1 MAGRSIGCCAVGLS
15 VYAALYSGISML
27 GNPGYVYTHGPVVF
41 VQALASYP
49 SAAITAWVF
58 IPFFNGL
65 RLTSAYEYLELRF
78 DLRVR
83 LIGSFLFIVRIYLYL
98 GQALYA
104 PSLALEAVAGIPIPL
119 TVLVAGGVSAAYTY
133 HGGMRAVIWTDIA
146 QFFVLWGGMAVLTV
160 FAWRGV
166 DGDVIAIARTNEHFT
181 FLDWSVDL
189 TSDYSTWNVVL
200 GTIPLYLVQSATDQI
215 AVRSPYPQQPNKS
228 AVSVAKTTAVWTGLP
243 VICAPKCCKL

>member
-1 MAGRSIGCCAVGLS
+1 M
-15 VYAALYSGISML
+15 
-27 GNPGYVYTHGPVVF
+27 
-41 VQALASYP
+41 
-49 SAAITAWVF
+49 
-58 IPFFNGL
+58 
-65 RLTSAYEYLELRF
+65 
-78 DLRVR
+78 R

-200 GTIPLYLVQSATDQI
+200 GTIPLYLVQSATDRKNGDAFSICVLSVSLTPKVSPFQ
-215 AVRSPYPQQPNKS
+215 RSRCS
-228 AVSVAKTTAVWTGLP
+228 AT
-243 VICAPKCCKL
+243 